1 MFNKKTNEIHELKKE
16 ISRLEKLNKEL
27 TSKLNEAEIRAENY
41 KINYFYMNRSNRAW
55 ELAVQRL
62 AVEKLGCKPGK
73 EANTE
78 IWYPACAFHQQ
89 ELECLKTELEK
100 NRDL

>member
-1 MFNKKTNEIHELKKE
+1 MKAFL
-16 ISRLEKLNKEL
+16 LNNTAKQ
-27 TSKLNEAEIRAENY
+27 K
-41 KINYFYMNRSNRAW
+41 
-55 ELAVQRL
+55 L
-62 AVEKLGCKPGK
+62 AVEKLGFKPGK